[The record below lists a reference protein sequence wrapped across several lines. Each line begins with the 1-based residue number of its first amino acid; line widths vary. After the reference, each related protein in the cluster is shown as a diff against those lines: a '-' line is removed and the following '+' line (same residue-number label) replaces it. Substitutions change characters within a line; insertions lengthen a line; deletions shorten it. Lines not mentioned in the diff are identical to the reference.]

1 MVTGE
6 IKNKLDKLWDR
17 MWSNQMTNPWI
28 DIQQVTYLIF
38 IKMLDDQQIKQ
49 EVKINDQIKHGITS
63 AAKKREKFPFKPGNY
78 VDKELGINVPY
89 EDLRWSHFKEFA
101 PQKMFDNMKKNVFPF
116 ITRMDS
122 TGTTAFSKFMKD
134 AQFTVTNAY
143 ILDELVKGL
152 SDPGLGFD
160 SQDLMG
166 DC

>member
-38 IKMLDDQQIKQ
+38 IKMLDDQQIKK
-49 EVKINDQIKHGITS
+49 EVKINDQIKHRRITS
-63 AAKKREKFPFKPGNY
+63 AAEEQKKFLFKPGNY

-101 PQKMFDNMKKNVFPF
+101 PQKMFDNMKKNVFP
-116 ITRMDS
+116 
-122 TGTTAFSKFMKD
+122 
-134 AQFTVTNAY
+134 Q
-143 ILDELVKGL
+143 
-152 SDPGLGFD
+152 
-160 SQDLMG
+160 
-166 DC
+166 CH